1 MVGGC
6 MSDIVERHD
15 IADVIK
21 ELIAGVNIY
30 TGEEITG
37 LDESLKRDLFDLY
50 DLFFTNKKNRC
61 NKELERTVETKEKA
75 EKVQVVQPELKEKVK
90 EESVEIKKEIPKK
103 LEFNIREGNILIDGD
118 RYYLYD
124 GKIADRTGM
133 NLPEGKAV
141 DLLYKY
147 YISLDTSE
155 FDEEQ
160 LKEYIKG
167 IKEAKLWNLC
177 IEVIEKE
184 LEIDHKGDFI
194 RSILPIYTSVMRKT
208 KRSLDVVD
216 FWEMNT
222 VIYSKYGSPEFFT
235 SLAAAYC
242 DIDDYI
248 KARQYANRA
257 YAMGGKAS
265 GELMNVYS
273 RIKNH

>member
-1 MVGGC
+1 L
-6 MSDIVERHD
+6 D
-15 IADVIK
+15 A
-21 ELIAGVNIY
+21 
-30 TGEEITG
+30 EEIEVSSMKMTNTSNQIVTVTEQLIGHKYTLTISG
-37 LDESLKRDLFDLY
+37 LDQFERKIGHTTADYSGIITVSLPAD
-50 DLFFTNKKNRC
+50 
-61 NKELERTVETKEKA
+61 
-75 EKVQVVQPELKEKVK
+75 
-90 EESVEIKKEIPKK
+90 
-103 LEFNIREGNILIDGD
+103 
-118 RYYLYD
+118 
-124 GKIADRTGM
+124 KIADRTGM
-133 NLPEGKAV
+133 ILPEGKATG
-141 DLLYKY
+141 LLYKY

-184 LEIDHKGDFI
+184 FEIDHKGDFI
-194 RSILPIYTSVMRKT
+194 RSILPIYTSVMRKA

-242 DIDDYI
+242 DIDNYI